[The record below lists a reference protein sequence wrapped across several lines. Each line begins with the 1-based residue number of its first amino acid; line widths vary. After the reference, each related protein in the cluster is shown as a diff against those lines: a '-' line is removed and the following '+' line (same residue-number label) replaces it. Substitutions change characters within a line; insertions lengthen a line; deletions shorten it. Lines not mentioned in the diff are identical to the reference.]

1 VKGVE
6 LGINGYLTTIW
17 EASANYTHMDDK
29 ITQTSDPLALG
40 KSAPNTPHDAVN
52 VWSTLEPT
60 VAWTL
65 GAGFTALSHRF
76 ADSDNTAGLPSFVVF
91 NAMTSYQVNEHFK
104 LQLNL
109 NNVADKLYFTGVY
122 YTGIAENH
130 ALPSAGRTLIG
141 MASYR
146 F

>member
-1 VKGVE
+1 
-6 LGINGYLTTIW
+6 
-17 EASANYTHMDDK
+17 
-29 ITQTSDPLALG
+29 
-40 KSAPNTPHDAVN
+40 
-52 VWSTLEPT
+52 
-60 VAWTL
+60 
-65 GAGFTALSHRF
+65 
-76 ADSDNTAGLPSFVVF
+76 VVF

-109 NNVADKLYFTGVY
+109 NNVTDKLYFTGVY
-122 YTGIAENH
+122 YTGVDENH

>member
-1 VKGVE
+1 
-6 LGINGYLTTIW
+6 
-17 EASANYTHMDDK
+17 
-29 ITQTSDPLALG
+29 
-40 KSAPNTPHDAVN
+40 
-52 VWSTLEPT
+52 
-60 VAWTL
+60 
-65 GAGFTALSHRF
+65 
-76 ADSDNTAGLPSFVVF
+76 VF

-122 YTGIAENH
+122 YTGVDENH

-141 MASYR
+141 MANYR